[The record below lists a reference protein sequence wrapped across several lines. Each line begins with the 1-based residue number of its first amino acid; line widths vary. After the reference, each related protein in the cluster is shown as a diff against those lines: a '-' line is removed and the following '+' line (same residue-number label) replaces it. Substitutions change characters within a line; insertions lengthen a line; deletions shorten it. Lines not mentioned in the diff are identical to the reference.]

1 MKNALGCGQMPRG
14 GHRQHCS
21 PEDLKHL
28 GKRLL
33 KCQMTFSKT
42 HCSTWVI
49 PATKEAEAVGLS
61 VSSGKSVRLFL
72 TKIRKDGG
80 RMLA

>member
-1 MKNALGCGQMPRG
+1 MGAGANRSQTALLTRG
-14 GHRQHCS
+14 
-21 PEDLKHL
+21 PKHL
-28 GKRLL
+28 GKHLL

-42 HCSTWVI
+42 CCSTWVI